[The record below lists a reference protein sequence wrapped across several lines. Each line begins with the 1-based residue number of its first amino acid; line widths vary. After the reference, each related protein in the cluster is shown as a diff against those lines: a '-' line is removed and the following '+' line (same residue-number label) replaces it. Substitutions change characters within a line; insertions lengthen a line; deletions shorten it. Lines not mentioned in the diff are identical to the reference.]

1 MRRIGVIFGGVL
13 GALLWLPLVSA
24 QTADGDTVAEG
35 GSVYASE
42 DEESLEGWEPP
53 AEDAPPA
60 EEAPPEAD
68 ATAPSAEEA
77 TEEAA
82 PAALTNPASNAPNS
96 ELSPNGPRPA
106 GPERSFTSGFAF
118 GSYGRVAVASNLR
131 GGLGRDSDIVAFG
144 PRIDEDVYFE
154 LELRR
159 QDRLPGGSKSIIVA
173 TVAFGGPFFH
183 LDGDF
188 DESIAVRNLFAMVT
202 DVFTDGLSI
211 WAGSRMWRGDD
222 IYLLNFWP
230 LDNLNTVGGGLDYSF
245 LPGDNGDRLE
255 LRLVGGLARPNDP
268 FHRQVS
274 GAVPTAGF
282 LPEDVVLLDR
292 PRFTVAAKA
301 TFWPAGRRARSGL
314 KAIVYGEGHF
324 LPDGE
329 RELDGGG
336 SEILPRDEGYVVGAQ
351 LGGYMADSNAFANVF
366 IKYASGLGAYD
377 PFAVPFSTG
386 SVQRTAG
393 RAREL
398 LVGLSANYE
407 VGVFGVQLGG
417 YYRYFRDADANV
429 FDRHSLAEG
438 AVIARPHIWLHD
450 MAGLSF
456 DLSYQAMQTSAL
468 DETTGQVRRGGIT
481 KIGFIPFISPFG
493 RGTYTRPHIRLI
505 YSATIRDA
513 DARRLY
519 PMEDP
524 RSRQTVEHFLGVG
537 AEWWFDSSSYG
548 F

>member
-1 MRRIGVIFGGVL
+1 MRKIRVIFGGVL
-13 GALLWLPLVSA
+13 GVLTCASITSA
-24 QTADGDTVAEG
+24 QTTAEG
-35 GSVYASE
+35 DPTV
-42 DEESLEGWEPP
+42 EEGEI
-53 AEDAPPA
+53 
-60 EEAPPEAD
+60 
-68 ATAPSAEEA
+68 
-77 TEEAA
+77 A
-82 PAALTNPASNAPNS
+82 PAANAGEPEASELEAEPDERDPEEGTSAASNAPMS
-96 ELSPNGPRPA
+96 ELTPTGPGAAAPA
-106 GPERSFTSGFAF
+106 RSFTSGFSF

-131 GGLGRDSDIVAFG
+131 GGLGRDSDIISFG

-159 QDRLPGGSKSIIVA
+159 QDTLPSGAKSIIVA

-202 DVFTDGLSI
+202 DAFTDGLSI

-230 LDNLNTVGGGLDYSF
+230 LDNLNTVGAGFDYSF
-245 LPGDNGDRLE
+245 GEGANGDRFE

-282 LPEDVVLLDR
+282 LPDDVVLLDR

-329 RELDGGG
+329 REVDGGG
-336 SEILPRDEGYVVGAQ
+336 TEILPRDEGYVVGAQ
-351 LGGYMADSNAFANVF
+351 LGGYLADSNTFGNLF
-366 IKYASGLGAYD
+366 IKYANGLGAYD
-377 PFAVPFSTG
+377 PFAVPFTTG

-398 LVGLSANYE
+398 LIGLSANVE
-407 VGVFGVQLGG
+407 RGIFGMQIGG

-438 AVIARPHIWLHD
+438 AVIVRPHVWLHD
-450 MAGLSF
+450 MAGLSL

-468 DETTGQVRRGGIT
+468 DETTGQVRRGGVT